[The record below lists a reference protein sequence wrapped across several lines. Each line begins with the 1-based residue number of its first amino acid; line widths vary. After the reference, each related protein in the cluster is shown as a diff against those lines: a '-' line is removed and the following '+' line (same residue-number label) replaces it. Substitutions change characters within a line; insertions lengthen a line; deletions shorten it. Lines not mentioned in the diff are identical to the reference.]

1 MTTEFDALLGD
12 LMTREWASLVD
23 LGPRGANHRDRLVA
37 GVVGTV
43 TALRANELF
52 TRIVELDPEMLLPY
66 LLERTGRSQ
75 EHVLGLLVHGITA
88 GQEAGAIR
96 SGDPAVI
103 ARSIVL
109 TAHGFT
115 LSAQTMNLAY
125 AWAFERPVRKIYYN
139 IVITGLSVA
148 VALTIGVVTL
158 GTMLADNLEITTG
171 PLGWLASL
179 DLQLVGYGIAA
190 MFVLAWVL
198 SVAVWRFARIEERWS
213 AHLSG

>member
-1 MTTEFDALLGD
+1 MTSLRNNPEPQKTSEDLALDAAREAILAVGWSRTTLTDIARRAGLSRMTLYRRWPVMTALLGD
-12 LMTREWASLVD
+12 LMTREWEGLVTLPVGRD
-23 LGPRGANHRDRLVA
+23 PRAALID

-43 TALRANELF
+43 RALRENELF

-115 LSAQTMNLAY
+115 LSAQTMTADGVSTEALDAELS
-125 AWAFERPVRKIYYN
+125 AILERY
-139 IVITGLSVA
+139 
-148 VALTIGVVTL
+148 LT
-158 GTMLADNLEITTG
+158 
-171 PLGWLASL
+171 P
-179 DLQLVGYGIAA
+179 
-190 MFVLAWVL
+190 
-198 SVAVWRFARIEERWS
+198 
-213 AHLSG
+213 

>member
-1 MTTEFDALLGD
+1 MTSLRNNPGSQKSSEDLALDAAREAILAVGWSRTTLTDIARRAGLSRMTLYRRWPVMTALLGD
-12 LMTREWASLVD
+12 LMTREWEGLVTLPVGRD
-23 LGPRGANHRDRLVA
+23 PRAALID

-43 TALRANELF
+43 RALRENELF

-75 EHVLGLLVHGITA
+75 EHVLGLLAHGITA

-115 LSAQTMNLAY
+115 LSAQTMTVDGVSTEALDAELT
-125 AWAFERPVRKIYYN
+125 AILERY
-139 IVITGLSVA
+139 
-148 VALTIGVVTL
+148 LT
-158 GTMLADNLEITTG
+158 
-171 PLGWLASL
+171 P
-179 DLQLVGYGIAA
+179 
-190 MFVLAWVL
+190 
-198 SVAVWRFARIEERWS
+198 
-213 AHLSG
+213 

>member
-1 MTTEFDALLGD
+1 MTSLRNNPGSQKTSEDLALDAAREAILAVGWSRTTLTDIARRAGLSRMTLYRRWPVMTALLGD
-12 LMTREWASLVD
+12 LMTREWEGLVTLPVGRD
-23 LGPRGANHRDRLVA
+23 PRAALID

-43 TALRANELF
+43 RALRENELF

-115 LSAQTMNLAY
+115 LSAQTMTADGVSTETLDAELT
-125 AWAFERPVRKIYYN
+125 AILERY
-139 IVITGLSVA
+139 
-148 VALTIGVVTL
+148 LT
-158 GTMLADNLEITTG
+158 
-171 PLGWLASL
+171 P
-179 DLQLVGYGIAA
+179 
-190 MFVLAWVL
+190 
-198 SVAVWRFARIEERWS
+198 
-213 AHLSG
+213 